1 MIQAY
6 CITNQ
11 KQYASRP
18 VRKQVS
24 PHLSV
29 SETRHIRVRNTRRQK
44 GHMFSAWQQTKV
56 ATVEAEGEAQRRCS
70 VCGEAETITL
80 AKLPAPEKLTLNKT
94 SVTLNY
100 KDSETLTASEAV
112 TWTSSNEKVVKV
124 DAATGKL
131 TTVGKGTAT
140 ITAHSVQGDKTATC
154 EVTVKYT
161 FIQMLIRIF
170 LFGFIWY

>member
-1 MIQAY
+1 
-6 CITNQ
+6 
-11 KQYASRP
+11 
-18 VRKQVS
+18 
-24 PHLSV
+24 
-29 SETRHIRVRNTRRQK
+29 
-44 GHMFSAWQQTKV
+44 MFSAWQQTKV